1 MAGSIKIAH
10 LVLAHK
16 DPVQLSLLIRRLVDE
31 NMHCFI
37 HIDKKSN
44 IDDFFKLIPETQY
57 VKFIR
62 DRVDIQ
68 WGGFGT
74 IQATLN
80 GFSEILRND
89 VKYDYLH
96 VMSGQDFPIKS
107 NAYILQFIEEN
118 YGKQFFDFIHHS
130 WPSDIHTRYSKLHF
144 INWKLP
150 GKYKFSNAV
159 SAIRGPRR
167 FYFKGK
173 VYGSSN
179 WFMITS
185 NCADYL
191 LKRIYGDTKLV
202 RYFKTVWGADEFI
215 FINVLMNSSYASS
228 INEEGIHFM
237 RWEPGSAHASILKF
251 DDLELLLTSRKLFA
265 RKFDMAVSA
274 SLLEQLNEHIS

>member
-1 MAGSIKIAH
+1 
-10 LVLAHK
+10 K

-37 HIDKKSN
+37 HIDKRSN

-118 YGKQFFDFIHHS
+118 YGKQFFDFI
-130 WPSDIHTRYSKLHF
+130 
-144 INWKLP
+144 
-150 GKYKFSNAV
+150 
-159 SAIRGPRR
+159 
-167 FYFKGK
+167 
-173 VYGSSN
+173 
-179 WFMITS
+179 
-185 NCADYL
+185 
-191 LKRIYGDTKLV
+191 
-202 RYFKTVWGADEFI
+202 
-215 FINVLMNSSYASS
+215 
-228 INEEGIHFM
+228 
-237 RWEPGSAHASILKF
+237 
-251 DDLELLLTSRKLFA
+251 
-265 RKFDMAVSA
+265 
-274 SLLEQLNEHIS
+274 